1 MVASE
6 VERWACG
13 DPKSGFMWLLWTLV
27 LTRKVWRVGLKGS
40 MGGFF
45 FFLQLCL
52 FKKKLFKKKNKFFK
66 LLKILKNILKKH
78 HKSRY

>member
-45 FFLQLCL
+45 FFYSYVSLKKNYL
-52 FKKKLFKKKNKFFK
+52 KKK
-66 LLKILKNILKKH
+66 
-78 HKSRY
+78 

>member
-6 VERWACG
+6 VERWPCG

-45 FFLQLCL
+45 FFLQLCF
-52 FKKKLFKKKNKFFK
+52 FKKNYFFIFFK
-66 LLKILKNILKKH
+66 LLKKLKNILKKH